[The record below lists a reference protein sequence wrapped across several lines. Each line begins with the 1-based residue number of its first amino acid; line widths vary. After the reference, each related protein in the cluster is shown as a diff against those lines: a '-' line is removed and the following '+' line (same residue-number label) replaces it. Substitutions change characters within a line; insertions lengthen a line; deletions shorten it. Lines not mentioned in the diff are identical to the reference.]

1 MYKLQQEKP
10 TLTFFRQAF
19 LDLWF
24 VAKVYYC
31 TQYIYTAHT
40 RQWMVS
46 TYMFM
51 YVRTK
56 RSIVLHYMNC
66 PTDFVHSADKNVYCF
81 AKW

>member
-1 MYKLQQEKP
+1 MKMKKPFPSTMCVSTGKP

-31 TQYIYTAHT
+31 TQYIEDNGC
-40 RQWMVS
+40 VS
-46 TYMFM
+46 TSTY
-51 YVRTK
+51 
-56 RSIVLHYMNC
+56 SIVLQYMNC

>member
-1 MYKLQQEKP
+1 MKMKMKKPFPSTMYVSTGKP

-31 TQYIYTAHT
+31 TQYI
-40 RQWMVS
+40 RQWM
-46 TYMFM
+46 Y
-51 YVRTK
+51 RH
-56 RSIVLHYMNC
+56 SIVLHYMSC